1 MLKAIIKGFKWF
13 FSQPEDEAQKLA
25 RKHRHVT
32 YNPATKTGPVKVRG
46 IPTIPDEGKGIKD
59 SYMKLVEM
67 AGVDDS
73 LVIEEAKSRILIPL
87 DFSDRHI
94 EHALQ
99 CCGFQKEPK
108 RSGGMGY
115 DPRLIQVVK
124 LSVNMY
130 STGVQS
136 RVDSLQKKLDE
147 ALGEEKQ

>member
-1 MLKAIIKGFKWF
+1 MFKAILNGVKWF
-13 FSQPEDEAQKLA
+13 FGQPEDEKQKLA

-46 IPTIPDEGKGIKD
+46 IPAIPDEGKGIKD
-59 SYMKLVEM
+59 SYMKLVQM
-67 AGVDDS
+67 ADVDEAM
-73 LVIEEAKSRILIPL
+73 VIEEAKSRILIPL

-108 RSGGMGY
+108 RSGGVAF
-115 DPRLIQVVK
+115 DPRLIQAVK

-130 STGVQS
+130 STGVHT
-136 RVDSLQKKLDE
+136 RVEELQKKLED
-147 ALGEEKQ
+147 ALKEE